1 MNHKT
6 EDQFWEITDF
16 NDFPDAEEDIQEEFG
31 DVFPEETEE
40 EFLEETKEEKKINP
54 VKEILG
60 WVITF
65 VVALLVAL
73 AIREY
78 VIINA
83 SIPTGSMESVIMPND
98 KIFGNRLAYLKE
110 GPERGDIVF
119 FYYPDDESQK
129 YVKRVI
135 GLPGEKV
142 VINEG
147 KIYIDDSTE
156 PLDEPYLKE
165 AWVRG
170 TGYYEFYV
178 PEDSYLVL
186 GDNRN
191 NSWDA
196 RYWNNSYVHKDKII
210 GEAVYR
216 YYPFNRMGILE

>member
-1 MNHKT
+1 MNHK
-6 EDQFWEITDF
+6 
-16 NDFPDAEEDIQEEFG
+16 
-31 DVFPEETEE
+31 
-40 EFLEETKEEKKINP
+40 KEKQKNP

-60 WVITF
+60 WVVTF
-65 VVALLVAL
+65 AVALLVAL
-73 AIREY
+73 MIRDH

-110 GPERGDIVF
+110 GPKRGDIIF

-142 VINEG
+142 VIDEG
-147 KIYIDDSTE
+147 KIYINDSTE

-165 AWVRG
+165 AWVCG
-170 TGYYEFYV
+170 TGYYEFFV
-178 PEDSYLVL
+178 PEDSYLML

-196 RYWNNSYVHKDKII
+196 RYWKNSYVHRDKII
-210 GEAVYR
+210 AEAFFR
-216 YYPFNRMGILE
+216 YYPFDRMGTLE